1 MDDSCLPK
9 FPFISLV
16 VNSFFFDQGF
26 LKYFKKSVNLKILY
40 FTCTENWRRDQSV
53 YMVLVLVLALPSL
66 SLSYWWANIG
76 TSGWIARK
84 PLINSGCVSL
94 TLTNISIE
102 SWWILLFCH
111 VFAMWGSVGFWF
123 CLINDEKSAKKI

>member
-66 SLSYWWANIG
+66 SLSY
-76 TSGWIARK
+76 
-84 PLINSGCVSL
+84 
-94 TLTNISIE
+94 
-102 SWWILLFCH
+102 
-111 VFAMWGSVGFWF
+111 
-123 CLINDEKSAKKI
+123 